1 MKKTI
6 LLLLALN
13 AWGVFAQSPLR
24 LGVHADPL
32 ASWLSPKSS
41 DIEKDGTRPGFSW
54 GLIMEYYFH
63 PNYGIVSGLSMTMLG
78 GNILYNVPVNITM
91 GSSGS
96 QTDVSLD
103 AGTTVAF
110 HPNYLSLP
118 LAIKLKTNEIGYFT
132 YYAQMG
138 LRHYIN
144 IGARATATGSGLAKD
159 NVSKEIN
166 MLNMS
171 YFFGG
176 GVEYN
181 IGGNT
186 SLTAGIF
193 YDNGFIDVLS
203 NNDHKAV
210 SNFITFRI
218 GVLF

>member
-1 MKKTI
+1 
-6 LLLLALN
+6 
-13 AWGVFAQSPLR
+13 
-24 LGVHADPL
+24 
-32 ASWLSPKSS
+32 
-41 DIEKDGTRPGFSW
+41 
-54 GLIMEYYFH
+54 
-63 PNYGIVSGLSMTMLG
+63 
-78 GNILYNVPVNITM
+78 
-91 GSSGS
+91 
-96 QTDVSLD
+96 
-103 AGTTVAF
+103 
-110 HPNYLSLP
+110 
-118 LAIKLKTNEIGYFT
+118 
-132 YYAQMG
+132 
-138 LRHYIN
+138 
-144 IGARATATGSGLAKD
+144 
-159 NVSKEIN
+159 